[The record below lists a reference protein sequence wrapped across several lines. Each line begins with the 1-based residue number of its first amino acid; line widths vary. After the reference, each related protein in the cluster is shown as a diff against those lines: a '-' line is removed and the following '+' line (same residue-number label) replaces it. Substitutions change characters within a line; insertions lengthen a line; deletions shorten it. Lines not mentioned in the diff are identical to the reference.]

1 MNENS
6 DLVRDLVFE
15 IQRISKKLD
24 VKPQTITKAQF
35 LKETKEF
42 KEWDLRKVGGLG
54 ALIKT
59 YFRQTDRDLQT
70 IQSNKRH
77 ISYVNKLERIVG
89 DREAF
94 QTKLIK
100 NIGNVIKKTRIEAHP
115 LDPKTTKE
123 YLKSLKIPSSKSKTP
138 YDVERR
144 SVCTIWSDQ
153 HFGTNVDKEEMG
165 GLNEYNWKIGARRL
179 GLLCEQIATYKI
191 EKRHLHDELVIYL
204 IGDNIAGV
212 IHDQEG
218 PGNDLMSYQLN
229 GTFSYYVQALN
240 YLKEFFPKIRVECQ
254 PGNHGRFMHKMSKN
268 RVRQNK
274 FDSFENSIFYGLS
287 MVFGRDPKVQV
298 NVPKSPFLDVTV
310 QGHRTFATHG
320 DTVFETGN
328 VGKSINISKLE
339 HQVNS
344 VNAEERDKG
353 KKQYELF
360 CTGHVHHPLF
370 THVSS
375 GIKVIV
381 NGCLIGTDPFAKSI
395 GIHASLPVQV
405 LWETTPKYV
414 QGDSRNIYVNSADDQ
429 KRYEKIIRPYN
440 YELQAVIQ

>member
-1 MNENS
+1 MAKNV
-6 DLVRDLVFE
+6 DVVRDLVFE
-15 IQRISKKLD
+15 IQRITKKLD
-24 VKPQTITKAQF
+24 IKPQELKKSQF

-54 ALIKT
+54 ALVKT
-59 YFRQTDRDLQT
+59 YFHQTDKDLQA

-77 ISYVNKLERIVG
+77 IGYVNKLERIVG
-89 DREAF
+89 DRDAYHD
-94 QTKLIK
+94 KLIASVGK
-100 NIGNVIKKTRIEAHP
+100 ELKKTRIEAHP
-115 LDPKTTKE
+115 LDAKTTKE
-123 YLKSLKIPSSKSKTP
+123 YLKSLKLSAKTP
-138 YDVERR
+138 HDSERR
-144 SVCTIWSDQ
+144 SLCAIWSDQ
-153 HFGTNVDKEEMG
+153 HFGTNVDSAEMG

-218 PGNDLMSYQLN
+218 PGNDLMAYQLN

-240 YLKEFFPKIRVECQ
+240 YLKAFFPKIRVECQ
-254 PGNHGRFMHKMSKN
+254 PGNHGRFMHKKSKD
-268 RVRQNK
+268 RAMQNK
-274 FDSFENSIFYGLS
+274 FDSFENSYFYGLS
-287 MVFGRDPKVQV
+287 MVFANDPKVNV
-298 NVPKSPFLDVTV
+298 HVPKSPFLDVTV

-328 VGKSINISKLE
+328 VGKSINIAKLE
-339 HQVNS
+339 QQVNS
-344 VNAEERDKG
+344 VNAEERSKG
-353 KKQYELF
+353 KPEYELF

-381 NGCLIGTDPFAKSI
+381 NGCLIGTDSYAKSI

-405 LWETTPKYV
+405 LWETTKTYV
-414 QGDSRNIYVNSADDQ
+414 QGDSRNIYVNSADAS
-429 KRYEKIIRPYN
+429 KKYEKIIQPYN
-440 YELQAVIQ
+440 YELSALIKP